1 MKTLMTMIA
10 VLVLSTTTSYAQRY
24 GGRTNGNRVE
34 TNRNEGRRMSDGIRQ
49 GNSGRG
55 YTIGDNRGCMHVGG
69 NHHSAPAVHHS
80 PAPVVHH
87 SPAPVVHHRPA
98 PVVHHRPYHYSRP
111 VPVVHHHP
119 APVYVEP
126 VYVEPVP
133 VHHSGTAAG
142 LVAGAV
148 VGTVIGALL
157 CN

>member
-10 VLVLSTTTSYAQRY
+10 VLVLSTTTTYAQRY

-34 TNRNEGRRMSDGIRQ
+34 TSRNASREMNGGMHQ
-49 GNSGRG
+49 GNGGHG
-55 YTIGDNRGCMHVGG
+55 YSIGDNKGSAHIGG

-87 SPAPVVHHRPA
+87 SPAPAVHHRPA
-98 PVVHHRPYHYSRP
+98 PVVYHHRPA
-111 VPVVHHHP
+111 PVVY
-119 APVYVEP
+119 AEP
-126 VYVEPVP
+126 VYVETVP

-142 LVAGAV
+142 IVAGAV

>member
-34 TNRNEGRRMSDGIRQ
+34 TNRNASREMNGGVHQ
-49 GNSGRG
+49 GNNGRG
-55 YTIGDNRGCMHVGG
+55 YSIGDNRGGAHVGG
-69 NHHSAPAVHHS
+69 NHHS
-80 PAPVVHH
+80 APVVHH

-98 PVVHHRPYHYSRP
+98 PVVHHRPAPVVYHHRP
-111 VPVVHHHP
+111 VVYHHP
-119 APVYVEP
+119 APAVYAEP

-133 VHHSGTAAG
+133 VHHSGVAAG
-142 LVAGAV
+142 VVAGVV

>member
-34 TNRNEGRRMSDGIRQ
+34 TSRNDNRKM
-49 GNSGRG
+49 NSGNVQHRDATPNRG
-55 YTIGDNRGCMHVGG
+55 YSIGGRD
-69 NHHSAPAVHHS
+69 HHS
-80 PAPVVHH
+80 APVVHH
-87 SPAPVVHHRPA
+87 NPAPVVHHRPA
-98 PVVHHRPYHYSRP
+98 PVIHHRPA
-111 VPVVHHHP
+111 PVVYHHT

-133 VHHSGTAAG
+133 VHHSGVAAG
-142 LVAGAV
+142 VVAGAV